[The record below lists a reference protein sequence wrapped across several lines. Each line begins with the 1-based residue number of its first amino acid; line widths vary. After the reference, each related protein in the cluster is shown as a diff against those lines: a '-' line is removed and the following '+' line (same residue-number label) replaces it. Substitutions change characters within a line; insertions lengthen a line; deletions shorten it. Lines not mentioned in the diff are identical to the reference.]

1 MKVFLIQFLLTL
13 LIVCIN
19 SISSTVVPIVEECDH
34 TFKPNKSRRIINA
47 AVKED
52 KILLLTRE
60 SELDMGFVGYFEFDQ
75 HGLLQN
81 AHTFL
86 LKKGSEFTDSMYHVN
101 SFGQERNIVLGGITS
116 THHPFINYLWF
127 TEPRGAV
134 FTKHKLILQD
144 CTDFLDKWWLL
155 KVGKS
160 RKLFIL
166 KKRLLRSKDLASGL
180 ERQNGWFHCYN
191 LDEIDKPKLEG
202 VTRIDSN
209 EYDSSWVE
217 CAADKNKEVYI
228 WQTIHKKGEFR
239 KNTLRVARWRS
250 DGKLDWTI
258 CQTRPLVFFAVD
270 HSAGSIALVIEL
282 VEMSQSMS
290 MVPDSHISLVKAG
303 TPKINKIGFVP
314 GDRAMLRF
322 QLMKTKDNSYPWAG
336 LVAPMTNDKMFLFRV
351 TDQYEPSSTILPKPF
366 EIRDVAMVTKGS
378 ELHLFRVTKDKIT
391 LTKLEDLHTE

>member
-1 MKVFLIQFLLTL
+1 MKVFLIQILLP

-19 SISSTVVPIVEECDH
+19 SIASTVVPIVEECDD
-34 TFKPNKSRRIINA
+34 TFKPNESRRIINA

-52 KILLLTRE
+52 KILLFTHE
-60 SELDMGFVGYFEFDQ
+60 SERVPVFVGCFTFGQ

-86 LKKGSEFTDSMYHVN
+86 LKGRPESIDSILDIYA
-101 SFGQERNIVLGGITS
+101 FGQGLDIVLGGITS
-116 THHPFINYLWF
+116 THHPSIDYLWF
-127 TEPRGAV
+127 TEPGGAV
-134 FTKHKLILQD
+134 FTKPKLILQD
-144 CTDFLDKWWLL
+144 RTDSLGKWWLL

-166 KKRLLRSKDLASGL
+166 KSRILRSKDLASGL
-180 ERQNGWFHCYN
+180 ERQNGWLHCYN

-290 MVPDSHISLVKAG
+290 MVPDSHISLAKAG

-314 GDRAMLRF
+314 GDRAMLRL

-366 EIRDVAMVTKGS
+366 EIIDVALVTKGS

-391 LTKLEDLHTE
+391 LTRLED